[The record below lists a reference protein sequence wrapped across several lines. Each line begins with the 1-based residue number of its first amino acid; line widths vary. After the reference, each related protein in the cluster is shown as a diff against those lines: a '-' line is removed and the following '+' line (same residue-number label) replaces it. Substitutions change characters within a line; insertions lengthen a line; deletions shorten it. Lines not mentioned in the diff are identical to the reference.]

1 MEKFIKTAIYL
12 WNGNFLLIVL
22 DSLKS
27 MIFKYVRFC
36 DDILLFLKKTEDFNN
51 FILKKTRQ
59 IVLKTTFESYN

>member
-1 MEKFIKTAIYL
+1 
-12 WNGNFLLIVL
+12 
-22 DSLKS
+22 

-59 IVLKTTFESYN
+59 IVLKTTFDSYN